1 MSKKNKNKDSKE
13 SDLKMGWHSYAL
25 ILDKKST
32 IKFITKPLAAL
43 LGFTVSELLGKNA
56 IQLLVEKSEWDD
68 RISQLDFLYKQESVI
83 NAFDARLTNK
93 NGDIISLRFGIL
105 KLSSSNNEIED
116 IALIGDDLS
125 ATKKVVQ
132 SIVSPES
139 QLAQL
144 VDSAK
149 EFIIIIDGFEEIKSI
164 NQIGTSQ
171 LGIKAGMSLRELLEP
186 VAIKRTTNFLESLKK
201 INSTANINLVLLHPK
216 SKQRFYLDGT
226 VSSVVVDSELKEF
239 RLILHDITEQIKT
252 E

>member
-83 NAFDARLTNK
+83 NAFDARLNNK

-125 ATKKVVQ
+125 ATIKVDQ
-132 SIVSPES
+132 SLVSPES

-164 NQIGTSQ
+164 NKIGISQ

-186 VAIKRTTNFLESLKK
+186 VASKRTTNFLDSLKK
-201 INSTANINLVLLHPK
+201 INSTANINLVLLHPMQNQGFELQ
-216 SKQRFYLDGT
+216 KQNQIQ
-226 VSSVVVDSELKEF
+226 EL
-239 RLILHDITEQIKT
+239 
-252 E
+252 

>member
-43 LGFTVSELLGKNA
+43 LGFTVTELLGKNA

-68 RISQLDFLYKQESVI
+68 RRSQLDFLYKQESVI
-83 NAFDARLTNK
+83 NAFDARLNNK

-125 ATKKVVQ
+125 ATIKVDQ
-132 SIVSPES
+132 SLVSPES

-164 NQIGTSQ
+164 NQIGISQ

-186 VAIKRTTNFLESLKK
+186 VARKRTTNFLDSLSK
-201 INSTANINLVLLHPK
+201 INVL
-216 SKQRFYLDGT
+216 QI
-226 VSSVVVDSELKEF
+226 
-239 RLILHDITEQIKT
+239 LILFCCTQNQNNDSI
-252 E
+252 